1 MSALVYT
8 TLVFYAGG
16 LYTYFGVGSVLLVS
30 AEVGNAK
37 ASKVQDK

>member
-8 TLVFYAGG
+8 ALVYERTI
-16 LYTYFGVGSVLLVS
+16 YIYGVGSVLLVS

>member
-8 TLVFYAGG
+8 TLVFCTRG
-16 LYTYFGVGSVLLVS
+16 LYIYGVGSVLLVS
-30 AEVGNAK
+30 DEYGFPK